1 MIFTI
6 FGSTGFIGK
15 NLVNYLK
22 DQEIEI
28 KTPYIRHDDITNMD
42 LGNIIYAIGEP
53 TQNATIDNFTKS
65 HLEHLNHIL
74 CNVTFDS
81 FL

>member
-1 MIFTI
+1 MLFTI

-22 DQEIEI
+22 DQGIDI
-28 KTPYIRHDDITNMD
+28 QTPDIRNDDITNID

-53 TQNATIDNFTKS
+53 TQKG
-65 HLEHLNHIL
+65 
-74 CNVTFDS
+74 NV
-81 FL
+81 